1 LTGIITSEVR
11 TVGRFKYF
19 YVAAWLAVMFASPS
33 AQAVGLGV
41 GLFGGYALPSGDMLA
56 GDGFDLRPS
65 PALGARAFFDVH
77 KHFGA
82 DVAAAYNFEFTPGV
96 KFFEERAE
104 HTKLLPVNVGA
115 YYKLEVTRFRFS
127 AGGGVGYY
135 FLKTKVLPPM
145 ERSDAGFGVAMPV
158 WVTFNA
164 PGLYAGGAASYTFGK
179 FAVTLAPRYHY
190 IFNSG
195 EYDGETIYGGDL
207 TVEKNWDDSYF
218 EILAGVTYDIF

>member
-1 LTGIITSEVR
+1 
-11 TVGRFKYF
+11 VGRFRF
-19 YVAAWLAVMFASPS
+19 LYVAAGLAVMFANLS

-65 PALGARAFFDVH
+65 PVLGVRAFFDVH

-82 DVAAAYNFEFTPGV
+82 DVAAAYDFNFPPGV
-96 KFFEERAE
+96 KGYEEYAE
-104 HTKLLPVNVGA
+104 ITELLPVNVGA
-115 YYKLEVTRFRFS
+115 YYKLEVARFRFS
-127 AGGGVGYY
+127 AGGGAGYY
-135 FLKTKVLPPM
+135 VMKTKVVTSA
-145 ERSDAGFGVAMPV
+145 ERIDSGFGIRRPV
-158 WVTFNA
+158 RVSFNA

-179 FAVTLAPRYHY
+179 FAATLAPRYHY

-195 EYDGETIYGGDL
+195 EYDGETIYGGTL
-207 TVEKNWDDSYF
+207 TVEKSWDDSYF

>member
-1 LTGIITSEVR
+1 M
-11 TVGRFKYF
+11 GRLRFLC
-19 YVAAWLAVMFASPS
+19 VVAWLALAFANPS
-33 AQAVGLGV
+33 AHAVNLGV
-41 GLFGGYALPSGDMLA
+41 GLFGGYALPAGDMLA

-65 PALGARAFFDVH
+65 PALGVRAFFDVH

-104 HTKLLPVNVGA
+104 HTKLIPVNVGA
-115 YYKLEVTRFRFS
+115 YYKREIARFRFS
-127 AGGGVGYY
+127 AGGGGGYY

-145 ERSDAGFGVAMPV
+145 ERSDAGFGVERPV
-158 WVTFNA
+158 WVNFNA
-164 PGLYAGGAASYTFGK
+164 PGLYGGGAASYTFGK
-179 FAVTLAPRYHY
+179 FAATLAPRYHY

-218 EILAGVTYDIF
+218 EILAGVTYEIL